1 MIVSDVITRVRRK
14 FGDEAGVQIDDADV
28 IRWINDAQRDV
39 VMKNETVLQTTSLAN
54 AVANQQDYTLPTNL
68 LVLRGVHFKLTGN
81 PSYYR
86 LEGMSF
92 NEFDEQINGW
102 EGTLYGPSVPTVY
115 TTYGGAIKVFPIPVS
130 SGTNN
135 FKLYYS
141 RQPVDV
147 TTSAS
152 SIDLP
157 LAYHNGIVDYCMAQA
172 YELDEDWNAASNSNA
187 TYDNRVRLN
196 KEREEWGNHEVYPR
210 ITVDMED
217 LW

>member
-1 MIVSDVITRVRRK
+1 MLVSDVKTRVKRK
-14 FGDEAGVQIDDADV
+14 FGDEANVQIDEADV
-28 IRWINDAQRDV
+28 VRWINDAQRDI
-39 VMKNETVLQTTSLAN
+39 VMKNETVLQTTSTTN
-54 AVANQQDYTLPTNL
+54 AVAAQQDYTLPTDL
-68 LVLRGVHFKLTGN
+68 LVLRSVHFKLTGN

-92 NEFDEQINGW
+92 GEFDEQINGW
-102 EGTLYGPSVPTVY
+102 EGTLYGPGTPTVY
-115 TTYGGAIKVFPIPVS
+115 TTYGGVIKVFPIPVS

-147 TTSAS
+147 VNDSD

-157 LAYHNGIVDYCMAQA
+157 LAYHNSVVDYCMAQA
-172 YELDEDWNAASNSNA
+172 YEMDEDWNSANNSNA
-187 TYDNRVRLN
+187 TYDTRIKLN
-196 KEREEWGNHEVYPR
+196 KEREQWGNHEFYPR
-210 ITVDMED
+210 INVQNED